1 MKGLIT
7 SDFLLIRRV
16 AGMNIY
22 ILITAVFAGVAA
34 FGNMSSIFFVVFF
47 SYFCT
52 AVMLNVMEM
61 DERAGWARF
70 AVAGFATRRQ
80 YVLGKF
86 CSALLLTAGS
96 AALFLVFRL
105 VRDGIEHISFAQDF
119 ETVALML
126 SMMAA
131 ANGVLM
137 VLQFPVTF
145 KYGVTRGRMISI
157 AVVVVLAAATGVFS
171 AIAGS
176 GASAADA
183 RIPVWI
189 AAMPSAAV
197 LSVLLFAAGAV
208 LWLLSAAVSV
218 KIFEKKEL

>member
-16 AGMNIY
+16 AGIY
-22 ILITAVFAGVAA
+22 ILITAVFAGIAA
-34 FGNMSSIFFVVFF
+34 FGGVNNIFFVVFF
-47 SYFCT
+47 SYFAS
-52 AVMLNVMEM
+52 AVMLSVMDL
-61 DERAGWARF
+61 DERAGWAHY

-86 CSALLLTAGS
+86 CSAWILQGGA
-96 AALFLVFRL
+96 AALFLVLRL
-105 VRDGIEHISFAQDF
+105 VRDLTSHISLQSDF
-119 ETVALML
+119 ETVFFML
-126 SMMAA
+126 CMMVA
-131 ANGVLM
+131 ANAVMMLF
-137 VLQFPVTF
+137 QFPVTF
-145 KYGVTRGRMISI
+145 KFGSARGRLISI
-157 AVVVVLAAATGVFS
+157 AVVVVIAVGTGVFS
-171 AIAGS
+171 AVAGS

-197 LSVLLFAAGAV
+197 LSVLLFAAGAA